1 MKENTTWLH
10 IRAIITFVSLICL
23 TLFIAMVA
31 ISKEPVVIDVSAAK
45 YIFFGALFLF
55 LIECIRF
62 ALRFYYNVRYKW
74 LMILGGIFFAA
85 WVVVTFI
92 WAVL

>member
-10 IRAIITFVSLICL
+10 IRATITFVALICL

-31 ISKEPVVIDVSAAK
+31 VSKEPVVIDVSTAK
-45 YIFFGALFLF
+45 YIIFGLLVFF

-62 ALRFYYNVRYKW
+62 AMRFYYNVQYKW
-74 LMILGGIFFAA
+74 VMIIGGIFFAA
-85 WVVVTFI
+85 WLIVTFI
-92 WAVL
+92 WDV